1 MALRDEDIEKI
12 ARLAHLRLTDA
23 EMAMMRE
30 KLSSVLSYV
39 DKLSEADTEGI
50 EPMAHISGVENV
62 MREDAVE
69 NCEAAV
75 RDAIVAGFPEKDGDS
90 LKVKPVFE

>member
-1 MALRDEDIEKI
+1 
-12 ARLAHLRLTDA
+12 
-23 EMAMMRE
+23 
-30 KLSSVLSYV
+30 V
-39 DKLSEADTEGI
+39 DTEGI

-62 MREDAVE
+62 MREDIVE

-75 RDAIVAGFPEKDGDS
+75 RDAIVAGFPAKDGDA